1 MDLIQKFEEYKVYVG
16 ETLSAW
22 PLDLTKINCIA
33 VFKALAELTKEK
45 QQDTVDNQTQIIL
58 RDELQKRVTERYRA
72 VEKDRNQEVN
82 KYLSQRFRFE
92 KDKEPDF
99 IQFTLYNDSTLYS
112 REYKPEGGTPREG
125 YAIHDFDKKDQLIE
139 FLIGLDLTL
148 FFIPKEQLNVKGIL
162 NAYLQSFYPNT
173 RNYSWYEKYKQ
184 FTTELREAKELPE
197 SLLTTLWC
205 KQSSAVALIKQG
217 VVPSHEFNQAKDD
230 FLSLTQ
236 LAADRTNN
244 KRYLQATAK
253 LDSML
258 SNNRISRR
266 YFAALHRVLI
276 AFEAEKLTS
285 PVSPSAMHEL
295 VTLFNR
301 HFGTSIETVDRN
313 WFDLS
318 ADLKITVGRFLAD
331 DTDTL
336 KVNITLWRIYDN
348 RELIAKLLGN
358 IQQQT
363 DQTDTK
369 MGDKTMTLNIPLNQI
384 LYGPPGTGKT
394 YNTVELAVDAA
405 DPGCIDVIGKSKDE
419 IRKAYKIR
427 YEELVKEQRIRF
439 VTFHQSY
446 GYEEFVEG
454 LSAKTDGERLSYFV
468 KDGIFKQICEHAK
481 SGVGPKDNLLDRAIN
496 QFKEE
501 LELEGRIELE
511 TVRGKKF
518 FVEFH
523 ENTTFR
529 VFPIGTSKEDLGNGY
544 PVSIEHI
551 KAFYR
556 SGDSTKVYN
565 VSYVKGILRFI
576 QQKYSVPEFDSVK
589 PQKKLNFALVIDE
602 INRGNISKIF
612 GELITLI
619 EPSKRLGRP
628 ESLKVSLPYSGDSF
642 GVPDNL
648 YIIGT
653 MNTADRSLALMDTA
667 LRRRFDFIE
676 MMPDYDALRD
686 DKGNA
691 YTVSGVDIV
700 KLMGT
705 LNERIA
711 ALYDREHM
719 LGHAF
724 LIPVVTAIKA
734 GKNQQALTELA
745 KCFQTKII
753 PLLAEYFFE
762 DWRKIRLVLAD
773 NQKEQKNHAQ
783 LITSQEIKYTK
794 LFGDNELASSYS
806 DSEFSYEVEPYNSPV
821 WLEPLTYIGMYAEV
835 ETNEKSN

>member
-1 MDLIQKFEEYKVYVG
+1 MDLVQQFEEYKVYVR

-33 VFKALAELTKEK
+33 VFKALAELTREK

-58 RDELQKRVTERYRA
+58 RDELQKRVTERYQA
-72 VEKDRNQEVN
+72 LEKDRNQEVN

-99 IQFTLYNDSTLYS
+99 IQFTLYSDSTLYS
-112 REYKPEGGTPREG
+112 REYKPEGGTPRAG
-125 YAIHDFDKKDQLIE
+125 YAIHDFEKKDQLIE
-139 FLIGLDLTL
+139 FLIDLDLTL

-162 NAYLQSFYPNT
+162 NAYLQSFHINT

-184 FTTELREAKELPE
+184 FTTDLREANELPE
-197 SLLTTLWC
+197 SLLATLWT

-217 VVPSHEFNQAKDD
+217 VVPSHEYNQAKKE
-230 FLSLTQ
+230 FVSLTK
-236 LAADRTNN
+236 LAADRTN
-244 KRYLQATAK
+244 KDRYLQATAM
-253 LDSML
+253 LDNML
-258 SNNRISRR
+258 RNNRISRR

-285 PVSPSAMHEL
+285 PVSPNAMQEL
-295 VTLFNR
+295 VTFFNR
-301 HFGTSIETVDRN
+301 YFGTSILTVNRT

-318 ADLKITVGRFLAD
+318 ADLKRAVIQMLPAHI
-331 DTDTL
+331 DTL

-348 RELIAKLLGN
+348 RELITKLLGN
-358 IQQQT
+358 IQHENVHT
-363 DQTDTK
+363 DSK
-369 MGDKTMTLNIPLNQI
+369 MGEKTMTLDIPLNQI

-394 YNTVELAVDAA
+394 YQTVRLAVDAA
-405 DPGCIDVIGKSKDE
+405 DPGCIDIVGKSNDD
-419 IRKAYKIR
+419 IRHAYKTR
-427 YEELVKEQRIRF
+427 FDELVHEKRIRF

-454 LSAKTDGERLSYFV
+454 LSARTDGERLSYFV

-481 SGVGPKDNLLDRAIN
+481 NGVGTIDDILDNAIT

-501 LELEGRIELE
+501 LELKERIELE

-529 VFPIGTSKEDLGNGY
+529 VFPIGTSKDDLGNGY

-556 SGDSTKVYN
+556 NGDSTKVYN
-565 VSYVKGILRFI
+565 VSYVKGILHFI

-589 PQKKLNFALVIDE
+589 PQKKFNFVLVIDE

-619 EPSKRLGRP
+619 EPSKRLSQL
-628 ESLKVSLPYSGDSF
+628 ESLRVTLPYSGDSF

-676 MMPDYDALRD
+676 MMPDYDALKD
-686 DKGNA
+686 SKGEA
-691 YTVSGVDIV
+691 YSIAGINLV
-700 KLMGT
+700 KLLET
-705 LNERIA
+705 INNRIA

-734 GKNQQALTELA
+734 EKQQQALTELA

-762 DWRKIRLVLAD
+762 DWGKIRLVLAD
-773 NQKEQKNHAQ
+773 NQKDIEKQ
-783 LITSQEIKYTK
+783 LIREAKVDFSN
-794 LFGDNELASSYS
+794 LFGDTTKINSFDNEATTYTLRNYG
-806 DSEFSYEVEPYNSPV
+806 DELWYNPM
-821 WLEPLTYIGMYAEV
+821 TYKSMYPEDAPN
-835 ETNEKSN
+835 ETAD

>member
-1 MDLIQKFEEYKVYVG
+1 MDLVQKFEEYKVYVG

-45 QQDTVDNQTQIIL
+45 QQDTVDNQTQIIM

-125 YAIHDFDKKDQLIE
+125 YAIHDFDEKDQLIE

-162 NAYLQSFYPNT
+162 SAYLQSFYPNT
-173 RNYSWYEKYKQ
+173 RNYSWYEKYKH
-184 FTTELREAKELPE
+184 FTTELREANELPE
-197 SLLTTLWC
+197 SLLATLWC

-230 FLSLTQ
+230 FLSLTH
-236 LAADRTNN
+236 LAADRTN
-244 KRYLQATAK
+244 KERYLQATAM

-285 PVSPSAMHEL
+285 PVSPSAMQEL
-295 VTLFNR
+295 VTFFNR
-301 HFGTSIETVDRN
+301 HFGTSIETVDRT

-318 ADLKITVGRFLAD
+318 ADLKITVGRMLAD

-336 KVNITLWRIYDN
+336 KVNITLWRIYEN

-358 IQQQT
+358 IQHQT

-394 YNTVELAVDAA
+394 YNTVQLAVDAA
-405 DPGCIDVIGKSKDE
+405 DPGFIKLINNPSKDE

-427 YEELVKEQRIRF
+427 YDELVKEQRIRF

-454 LSAKTDGERLSYFV
+454 LSAKTEGNQLTYFE
-468 KDGIFKQICEHAK
+468 KDGVFKAICDDAK
-481 SGVGPKDNLLDRAIN
+481 GYRYAADETDKSE
-496 QFKEE
+496 FKERWLDFCWTLSE
-501 LELEGRIELE
+501 AESGIQIPTLSKKTFFTITDITNNTIRFDKSKGDSVHSLSVKTLEAIYNNEKTIKGGLQPYYLALIEHLKLI
-511 TVRGKKF
+511 TVRPEKDKKRKN
-518 FVEFH
+518 FVL
-523 ENTTFR
+523 
-529 VFPIGTSKEDLGNGY
+529 I
-544 PVSIEHI
+544 
-551 KAFYR
+551 
-556 SGDSTKVYN
+556 
-565 VSYVKGILRFI
+565 
-576 QQKYSVPEFDSVK
+576 
-589 PQKKLNFALVIDE
+589 IDE

-619 EPSKRLGRP
+619 EPSKRLGQP
-628 ESLKVSLPYSGDSF
+628 ESLEVTLPYSGDSF

-676 MMPDYDALRD
+676 MMPDYNALKD
-686 DKGNA
+686 SEGKEYSIDGINL
-691 YTVSGVDIV
+691 V
-700 KLMGT
+700 T
-705 LNERIA
+705 LLEAMNNRIA
-711 ALYDREHM
+711 ALYDREHL

-794 LFGDNELASSYS
+794 LFGDNESASSFS
-806 DSEFSYEVEPYNSPV
+806 DSEFSYKVEPYNSPV

-835 ETNEKSN
+835 ETNAKSN